1 LSDWLKVVILGIVEG
16 LTEFLPVSSTGHLIV
31 TSTLLDFREHLRFT
45 FEICIQMGAV
55 VAVLAFYWNDLIWQL
70 RNVRQNPNIQR
81 LWLGVILAF
90 IPFAVIGM
98 LARDWLMATLFSPA
112 IIAVSL
118 ILGGCVLLAVEAYYK
133 RRPRPVAPAVDTT
146 ERQPTPITLRQ
157 AVIVGLSQ
165 VVALIPGV
173 SRSAASIVG
182 GMAAGM
188 SRRSATEFSF
198 LLALPTLGGA
208 TTYELI
214 TSLDDIQPGDIGY
227 LLAGMV
233 VSGLVAWVVIRWL
246 LRYVSRNSFVPLAY
260 YRIAAGIVI
269 LLLIAAQILPVTR

>member
-1 LSDWLKVVILGIVEG
+1 MSDWLKVVILGVVEG

-45 FEICIQMGAV
+45 FEICIQLGAV
-55 VAVLAFYWNDLIWQL
+55 VAVLAFYWNDLLWQL
-70 RNVRQNPNIQR
+70 RNVRQNANIQR
-81 LWLGVILAF
+81 LWLGIIIAF
-90 IPFAVIGM
+90 FPFAIIGL
-98 LARDWLMATLFSPA
+98 LARDWLMQTLFSPVV
-112 IIAVSL
+112 IAVSL
-118 ILGGCVLLAVEAYYK
+118 ILGGVVLLGVEAYYK
-133 RRPRPVAPAVDTT
+133 RRPQSPAPASDV
-146 ERQPTPITLRQ
+146 ERQPTRVTLRQ
-157 AVIVGLSQ
+157 AVIVGLAQ
-165 VVALIPGV
+165 VVALVPGV

-214 TSLDDIQPGDIGY
+214 SSLDSIQPGDVGY

-233 VSGLVAWVVIRWL
+233 ISGVVAWVVIRWL

-269 LLLIAAQILPVTR
+269 LLLIGAQILPVTR